1 MKSKRIDRRI
11 RSERNHEHEQY
22 TKYPNMAKT
31 RVKTRIFA
39 HYKHLKKETQTQG
52 ISKSSRL

>member
-11 RSERNHEHEQY
+11 RSERNQHEQY

-39 HYKHLKKETQTQG
+39 HYKYLKKETQTQG